1 MFAGGSPVEDPW
13 GEQVSLD
20 ERFEYERGRRGAEGG
35 EAVNDVLEVLDGDG
49 ADFEDEGVFAGA
61 AIALNDLRHGVDALS
76 EFGQDVA
83 NDAHAN
89 EGGDREADT
98 RGVDLGTVGADDS
111 FILHA
116 ANTFGDGRRG
126 ETHAPAKFCKGNAGI
141 SLERN

>member
-1 MFAGGSPVEDPW
+1 
-13 GEQVSLD
+13 
-20 ERFEYERGRRGAEGG
+20 
-35 EAVNDVLEVLDGDG
+35 
-49 ADFEDEGVFAGA
+49 
-61 AIALNDLRHGVDALS
+61 VDALS

-141 SLERN
+141 SLEFVEELPAQGIEKLLPLGLGQRCLLLKRT